1 MATTLEFLHIPLQ
14 ELAELVILHSEKGQD
29 PLHLYLMPWPG
40 EVEGG
45 QGHLFLETIGLTDE
59 AIRAYISIEAMVP
72 LLGQWVDITPEWD
85 FHLHRFQNQTKL
97 RSGFVKIKEK
107 PSDVTRSSTTK

>member
-1 MATTLEFLHIPLQ
+1 MASILEFLHIPPQ
-14 ELAELVILHSEKGQD
+14 ELTELVILHSEKGQD
-29 PLHLYLMPWPG
+29 PLHLCLMPG

-72 LLGQWVDITPEWD
+72 LLGQWVNITPEWD

-97 RSGFVKIKEK
+97 KSGFVKIKEK